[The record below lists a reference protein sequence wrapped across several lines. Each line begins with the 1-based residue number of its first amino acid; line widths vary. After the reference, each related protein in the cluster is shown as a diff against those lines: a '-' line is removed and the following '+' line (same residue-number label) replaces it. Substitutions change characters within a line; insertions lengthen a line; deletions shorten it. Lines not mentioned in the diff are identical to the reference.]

1 MLSRDKTI
9 HLFEFGDIEYLT
21 KKFGLSGSSGKTI
34 SIDIELQF
42 SARMQCQIKCH
53 LTFNLSLCTGR
64 HFCLKCTITSA
75 VAKKPLKDHQQDT
88 LPTVRSLETLQQDF
102 ESFTQAGSQLSKA
115 KLHNNVIAKPIFAIP
130 LDQVTI

>member
-1 MLSRDKTI
+1 M
-9 HLFEFGDIEYLT
+9 
-21 KKFGLSGSSGKTI
+21 
-34 SIDIELQF
+34 
-42 SARMQCQIKCH
+42 
-53 LTFNLSLCTGR
+53 
-64 HFCLKCTITSA
+64 KCTITSA
-75 VAKKPLKDHQQDT
+75 VAKKPLKDRQQDT